1 MTNDQKQE
9 KKEKIVEVNIFR
21 KNIFHPSK
29 LHPVKYIQSHALQNY
44 WRATLK
50 FFQLTKIIPMFF
62 TFFTIYLRYTDK
74 ELYPT

>member
-29 LHPVKYIQSHALQNY
+29 LHPVKYIQSHAL
-44 WRATLK
+44 
-50 FFQLTKIIPMFF
+50 
-62 TFFTIYLRYTDK
+62 
-74 ELYPT
+74 